1 MAVIGA
7 LGLIGN
13 ESRRWGLI
21 QLAALAAVLGDSADV
36 SIMSFAGP
44 RISRDDVMTNVG
56 SGGDGQRSLN

>member
-1 MAVIGA
+1 MIGA

-36 SIMSFAGP
+36 SITSFTGP
-44 RISRDDVMTNVG
+44 RISRDDVTMNIG
-56 SGGDGQRSLN
+56 SGGDGQRSSN